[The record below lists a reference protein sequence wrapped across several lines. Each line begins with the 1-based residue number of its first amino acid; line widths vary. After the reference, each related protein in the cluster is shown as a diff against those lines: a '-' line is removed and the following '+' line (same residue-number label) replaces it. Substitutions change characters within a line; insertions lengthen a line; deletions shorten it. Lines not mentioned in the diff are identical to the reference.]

1 MAPIT
6 SFDDFAGL
14 TDRKIQAVMKRTE
27 KKDMEVALWAA
38 NQEVKE
44 KFLRNMT
51 DRLRTS
57 VKEELEFLGSLAPWC
72 LPEADQDIPDLGSW
86 DDLLQLTDREIQIAL
101 REIDQKDVVMALKQS
116 SEAVKEK
123 LLGNMSQRVRTFI
136 EEQVVASVPL
146 SSDEVERVQQEILK
160 TTRTAVEKATE
171 EVKDRIEEVRER
183 IIEISRSEQ

>member
-1 MAPIT
+1 
-6 SFDDFAGL
+6 
-14 TDRKIQAVMKRTE
+14 
-27 KKDMEVALWAA
+27 
-38 NQEVKE
+38 
-44 KFLRNMT
+44 
-51 DRLRTS
+51 
-57 VKEELEFLGSLAPWC
+57 
-72 LPEADQDIPDLGSW
+72 
-86 DDLLQLTDREIQIAL
+86 
-101 REIDQKDVVMALKQS
+101 MALKQS

-136 EEQVVASVPL
+136 EEQVVASDPL

>member
-136 EEQVVASVPL
+136 EEQVVASDPL

>member
-86 DDLLQLTDREIQIAL
+86 DDLLQLTDRKIQIAL

-136 EEQVVASVPL
+136 EEQVVASDPL